1 METPNFNNPEFLDKK
16 YPDLAGSK
24 PVARA
29 VEKSREQGESPH
41 TRAERVDAY
50 LDRLEKVFNA
60 QNEKGEDRGFE
71 LLKYKIL
78 DEYVTKP
85 EEIPESY
92 WKLQEN
98 IMRERGQLG
107 DYQNASEEQKSEMKR
122 QNSEGVL
129 SDQKSSLEQWL
140 DYFHSSDS
148 AYITRELKYWIF
160 RNITKLQEFD
170 KERKEFTK
178 RSKGTVKQFPDIN
191 HEALGYVIDAV
202 IKKYEGKPL
211 EWEHD
216 IQLAERQ
223 AFEQHLAKEDFA
235 KLYSWANELMNPIP
249 EHLLP
254 ITDGEWRKF
263 DQDTDPH
270 ELVKTI
276 RGKGTGW
283 CTAGEQTA
291 KTQLSGGDFYVFYSL
306 DDEQKPTIPRIAIRM
321 ESGKIAEV
329 RGVAYKQNLD
339 PYMGE
344 VLEKKLEE
352 FPDKEEYLKKE
363 KDMSRLTEIEKK
375 TNNNELLSK
384 SELEFLYEINSPIEG
399 FGYQKDP
406 RIKELQSKRN
416 PKEDA
421 PVVFEC
427 KPEEIAWSENEITKD
442 TKAYVGPL
450 FEGIFQK
457 GIEHIYT
464 SFPEGKLEKYHIEI
478 GGKTKEELEQ
488 ALKTKDAQGNNIY
501 YVNDW
506 AKQLLDSK
514 DFEVLKSTEQ
524 ADLIRITVKGLGF
537 PNGATTDEVYAKAEK
552 LGLELCPPEV
562 GPQLRLATSSPDW
575 MLIAMKQITDRD
587 GSPRVFYLIRRDAK
601 LVLNASYAESSSR
614 WSGSRRFVFF
624 SRKNES

>member
-1 METPNFNNPEFLDKK
+1 MEKPNFNNPEFLDKK

-24 PVARA
+24 PVERASFQAR
-29 VEKSREQGESPH
+29 RDGESPH

-60 QNEKGEDRGFE
+60 KNEAGEDRGFE
-71 LLKYKIL
+71 LLKQMVL

-107 DYQNASEEQKSEMKR
+107 DYQNASEEQKAEMKR

-140 DYFHSSDS
+140 DYFHSTDS
-148 AYITRELKYWIF
+148 NYIPRELKYWIF
-160 RNITKLQEFD
+160 RNVIKLQEFD
-170 KERKEFTK
+170 KEKKEFTK

-191 HEALGYVIDAV
+191 YEALGYVVDAV

-216 IQLAERQ
+216 IQPAERQ
-223 AFEQHLAKEDFA
+223 VFEQHLTKEDFS
-235 KLYSWANELMNPIP
+235 KLYAWANELMNPIP

-254 ITDGEWRKF
+254 VKEGKWRKF

-291 KTQLSGGDFYVFYSL
+291 KTQLSAGDFYVFYSL
-306 DDEQKPTIPRIAIRM
+306 DDEKKPTIPRIAIRM

-339 PYMGE
+339 PHMGK
-344 VLEKKLEE
+344 VLEDKLNE
-352 FPDKEEYLKKE
+352 FPDKDQYLKKE
-363 KDMSRLTEIEKK
+363 RDMQRLTDIEKK
-375 TNNNELLSK
+375 TKTGEKLSK
-384 SELEFLYEINSPIEG
+384 TELEFIYEINSTIEG

-406 RIKELQSKRN
+406 RIEEIRSKRN
-416 PKEDA
+416 VKEDLPILFA
-421 PVVFEC
+421 CEPSQ
-427 KPEEIAWSENEITKD
+427 IATNQNEVDENTV
-442 TKAYVGPL
+442 AYIGKWNVDIYNQIKQYPN
-450 FEGIFQK
+450 IK
-457 GIEHIYT
+457 HIYE
-464 SFPEGKLEKYHIEI
+464 SFPDKKIFMMTLETDPAVNSPETAEAKLKGKSIYLSDW
-478 GGKTKEELEQ
+478 GKDILYKTEFSKKKENYEL
-488 ALKTKDAQGNNIY
+488 
-501 YVNDW
+501 VR
-506 AKQLLDSK
+506 
-514 DFEVLKSTEQ
+514 F
-524 ADLIRITVKGLGF
+524 TVGELGF
-537 PNGATTDEVYAKAEK
+537 PNGATTDEIYAKAET
-552 LGLELCPPEV
+552 LELDLCPAEV
-562 GPQLRLATSSPDW
+562 GPQLRLSYEGKEW

-587 GSPRVFYLIRRDAK
+587 GYPCVFDLYGDGAGLPLDGR
-601 LVLNASYAESSSR
+601 NAEPDFR
-614 WSGSRRFVFF
+614 WRSDFKFVFL
-624 SRKNES
+624 SRK